1 MTIFRKKRKKK
12 EEKLSNLF
20 VEDSIIVVLN
30 QTKRIIGQCNLWV
43 FFTGRWHGLVVS
55 AWPLEPSSLDLY
67 SGVTTNIL
75 CELGEVT

>member
-30 QTKRIIGQCNLWV
+30 QTKTENYRPV
-43 FFTGRWHGLVVS
+43 
-55 AWPLEPSSLDLY
+55 
-67 SGVTTNIL
+67 
-75 CELGEVT
+75 